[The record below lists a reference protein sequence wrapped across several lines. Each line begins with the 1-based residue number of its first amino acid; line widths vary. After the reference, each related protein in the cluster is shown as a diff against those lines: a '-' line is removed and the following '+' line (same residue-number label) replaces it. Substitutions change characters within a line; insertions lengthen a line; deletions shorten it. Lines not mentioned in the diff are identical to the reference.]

1 MAKKKTTTNP
11 AVITFDDFMFYVIY
25 TREHGYGVSNHR
37 DLCANARTDFD
48 GVETIGRFKE
58 TEWCPVSESESGVA
72 HIKRTGLCTAK
83 GIEKLIDNIGCDN
96 VDETGG
102 ALTVEFG
109 LLPAISLS
117 TDTSICAYNADK
129 EDLKRIFKN
138 KYFDGI
144 YEMYHTYYVNMYV
157 SVMIHP
163 LRIAHMIYALYG
175 VDAYDLLNDKQKR
188 HIDNVMK
195 HIYGLED
202 RLDDWLRYLADGYH
216 YDEVKIDPPD
226 FVVDARQME
235 LFDFDETA

>member
-1 MAKKKTTTNP
+1 MDKKKTTNP

-58 TEWCPVSESESGVA
+58 TEWCPVSESENGVA
-72 HIKRTGLCTAK
+72 HIKRCGLCTAK
-83 GIEKLIDNIGCDN
+83 GIAQLIDNVGCDN

-117 TDTSICAYNADK
+117 TDISLCAYNADK
-129 EDLKRIFKN
+129 DDLKRVFKS
-138 KYFDGI
+138 KYFDAI

-157 SVMIHP
+157 STMIHP
-163 LRIAHMIYALYG
+163 LRIANMIYALCG
-175 VDAYDLLNDKQKR
+175 VDAYDMLDDLQKR
-188 HIDNVMK
+188 HIDHVMK
-195 HIYGLED
+195 RIYALQE

-216 YDEVKIDPPD
+216 YDEVIINPSD
-226 FVVDARQME
+226 FVVDARQVD
-235 LFDFDETA
+235 LFETDKSE